1 MSARE
6 SAVRA
11 GTLEQLR
18 AEGHLLTKV
27 GPLPVVVFDDGGELF
42 AIEDRCP
49 HMGFPLHRGTVECG
63 LVTCHWHHAR
73 FDLASGGTL
82 DPWADD
88 TRAFDVHVEDGAVF
102 VRGRPDDER
111 ARLEQRLREGL
122 EDDLTLVIAKSVLG
136 LVELGADPLDI
147 VRQGLEFGTTYR
159 SNGWGAGLTVL
170 VAMSNV
176 LPYLDPADRSVAL
189 VHALRFV
196 ANDTAG
202 HAPRF
207 PVAPLPG
214 HDVPA
219 DRLEQWY
226 RRFIDTRSSD
236 SAERS
241 LRTAIDSKADLATIE
256 QMMVAAITDHVFIDE
271 GHTLDFTNKG
281 FEALALV
288 GDDAAANVLPTL
300 VAEAAGASRSEES
313 SEWQYPHDL
322 VALSERTV
330 AALEAPVARATDG
343 SSFADSDIASVAQQL
358 LADDPEHVAAALVA
372 AHDSGAS
379 DEQLAHAVAH
389 AAALRIARFHVQ
401 NDHADWNTVHHAFT
415 AANGLHHSA
424 QRGTSAGTRRAIV
437 QCALR
442 VYLDRFLNIPPARP
456 PRPEPGGLDA
466 LRECFEVQGE
476 VDHAANLVAGC
487 IADGVPRAD
496 VIAALGRA
504 LLNEDAGFHWYQ
516 VYEASVRQSML
527 WPETAAESTIVLSA
541 FARFLTAHTPTRREL
556 PKVITIAA
564 RLRRGEHLFEEE

>member
-1 MSARE
+1 MSD
-6 SAVRA
+6 AVRA
-11 GTLEQLR
+11 GTLTRLYDD
-18 AEGHLLTKV
+18 GYLLTKV

-88 TRAFDVHVEDGAVF
+88 TRAFDVQVDGGAVF
-102 VRGRPDDER
+102 VRARPDDER
-111 ARLEQRLREGL
+111 TRLEQRLREGL

-136 LVELGADPLDI
+136 LVELGTDPLDI
-147 VRQGLEFGTTYR
+147 VRDAVDFGTRYR
-159 SNGWGAGLTVL
+159 SAGWGAGLTVL
-170 VAMSNV
+170 VAMANV
-176 LPYLDPADRSVAL
+176 LPLLDPADRSVAL

-202 HAPRF
+202 RAPRF

-219 DRLEQWY
+219 ERLAQWY

-236 SAERS
+236 SAERA
-241 LRTAIDSKADLATIE
+241 LRTAIDSKAELSAVE
-256 QMMVAAITDHVFIDE
+256 RMMIAAITDHVFIDE
-271 GHTLDFTNKG
+271 GHTLDFTNKA
-281 FEALALV
+281 FEALALL
-288 GDDAAANVLPTL
+288 GEEHAATVLPTL
-300 VAEAAGASRSEES
+300 VAGTAGAARNEES

-322 VALSERTV
+322 VQLAARTADAIERAPAGRTGAFTDGDV
-330 AALEAPVARATDG
+330 AALAEA
-343 SSFADSDIASVAQQL
+343 L
-358 LADDPEHVAAALVA
+358 LDDDPERVAGALVA
-372 AHDSGAS
+372 AHDEGAS

-415 AANGLHHSA
+415 TANALHHSA
-424 QRGTSAGTRRAIV
+424 QRGSSAGTRRGIV

-456 PRPEPGGLDA
+456 PRAEPGGLGA
-466 LRECFEVQGE
+466 LAECFEVQGE
-476 VDHAANLVAGC
+476 VDRAGNLVAGC
-487 IADGVPRAD
+487 IAAGVPRAD
-496 VIAALGRA
+496 VVAALGRA

-516 VYEASVRQSML
+516 VYEAAVRQATS
-527 WPETAAESTIVLSA
+527 WPETSPESTIVLAA
-541 FARFLTAHTPTRREL
+541 FARFLSAHTPTRREL
-556 PKVITIAA
+556 PKVITIAS
-564 RLRRGEHLFEEE
+564 RLRRGERLFEEE